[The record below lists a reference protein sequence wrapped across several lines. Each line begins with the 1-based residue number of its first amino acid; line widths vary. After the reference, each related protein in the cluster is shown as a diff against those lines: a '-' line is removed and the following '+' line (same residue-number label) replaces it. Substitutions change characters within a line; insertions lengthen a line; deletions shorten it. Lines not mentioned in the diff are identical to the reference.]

1 MSGSVT
7 KLRQK
12 QITGSIDM
20 STTAVDAV
28 TIGTGLLSASNLQE
42 DLNNVRALFKDM
54 KGTTAWYGNATYQL
68 TGSAAH
74 GSAIA
79 LDASNGS
86 GGIDIDA
93 GAAITIDAGGA
104 LSLDAGAASNFSTAA
119 GALTLDGKTG
129 VTIKEDGTAVIS
141 VDTSR
146 NVTVASAT
154 TFIYLSGTVS
164 DYALSGTIKNSAA
177 KVIESSVATE
187 IETTAGALTLDGK
200 TGINLQENG
209 TTVIAIDNGRNVII
223 GAAGTQIQ
231 LSGTVSDFA
240 LSGTIKNSAAK
251 IVESSVATEIETAA
265 GALTLDGKTGVA
277 LQANG
282 TQMLSVGPAGVYL
295 SGSVSDF
302 LVTGTI
308 KSDAAVALQAGA
320 GTTIKTLAG
329 SFDVDGAG
337 GVQLQYSGSSY
348 IRLRSGSIV
357 LGDLSG
363 SSLTRGQAPPNIYVS
378 GAIVSSLHLSG
389 SVFVDK
395 LSGSLTTLA
404 NGSEYMIAGTNITIN
419 TGSSG
424 ALTIS
429 AVTGTAD
436 PGGENTSVQFN
447 DGGDFGGDPGFS
459 FNKTA
464 GLLSITRLTTEFS
477 AHLSGSVSDFNLTGT
492 IKNSTAKVIESSV
505 ATEIETT
512 AGALTID
519 GKTGVALQA
528 NGTQML
534 SVGPAGVYLSGS
546 VSDFSV
552 TGTIKTNAAR
562 AIQSSAATEIMAKAG
577 SLGLVGTTA
586 VNLVVDTAT
595 QLSVGPAGVYLSGSV
610 SGFELTGTIR
620 SNVAKVIESSVAT
633 EIETDAGLLTLD
645 GKTGVNLQVNG
656 TQVLGVGTSGLYVSG
671 NVSSFTVTGAIRSP
685 AATGV
690 RFPEGISGSIT
701 RLSSGKSFIEAGSN
715 IVITSGSNTGIT
727 IAVTGIDASPTG
739 SKARNF
745 YDVTGTYANGS
756 EIIIHGDGATSQTG
770 FNNTK
775 ARHDPYGA
783 LDVYLNGQYMQSG
796 TSAANGDY
804 SVGIG
809 CTTTGSIKFFF
820 NLEQGDVIGTFEVN
834 R

>member
-28 TIGTGLLSASNLQE
+28 TIGSGLLSASNLQE

-68 TGSAAH
+68 TGTAAH

-129 VTIKEDGTAVIS
+129 VTIKEDGTAVIT

-146 NVTVASAT
+146 NVAVGSAT
-154 TFIYLSGTVS
+154 TFIY
-164 DYALSGTIKNSAA
+164 
-177 KVIESSVATE
+177 
-187 IETTAGALTLDGK
+187 
-200 TGINLQENG
+200 
-209 TTVIAIDNGRNVII
+209 
-223 GAAGTQIQ
+223 

-251 IVESSVATEIETAA
+251 
-265 GALTLDGKTGVA
+265 
-277 LQANG
+277 
-282 TQMLSVGPAGVYL
+282 
-295 SGSVSDF
+295 
-302 LVTGTI
+302 
-308 KSDAAVALQAGA
+308 
-320 GTTIKTLAG
+320 
-329 SFDVDGAG
+329 
-337 GVQLQYSGSSY
+337 
-348 IRLRSGSIV
+348 
-357 LGDLSG
+357 
-363 SSLTRGQAPPNIYVS
+363 
-378 GAIVSSLHLSG
+378 
-389 SVFVDK
+389 
-395 LSGSLTTLA
+395 
-404 NGSEYMIAGTNITIN
+404 
-419 TGSSG
+419 
-424 ALTIS
+424 
-429 AVTGTAD
+429 
-436 PGGENTSVQFN
+436 
-447 DGGDFGGDPGFS
+447 
-459 FNKTA
+459 
-464 GLLSITRLTTEFS
+464 
-477 AHLSGSVSDFNLTGT
+477 
-492 IKNSTAKVIESSV
+492 VIQSSV

-512 AGALTID
+512 AGAITID

-528 NGTQML
+528 NGAQIL
-534 SVGPAGVYLSGS
+534 SVGPKGVYLSGS

-552 TGTIKTNAAR
+552 TGTIKTSVAR
-562 AIQSSAATEIMAKAG
+562 AIQSSVATEIMTKAG
-577 SLGLVGTTA
+577 SLSLVGTTG

-620 SNVAKVIESSVAT
+620 SNVAKVIESSAAT

-701 RLSSGKSFIEAGSN
+701 RLSNGKSFIEAGSN
-715 IVITSGSNTGIT
+715 IVITSGSNTAIT
-727 IAVTGIDASPTG
+727 IGVTGVDASPTG

-756 EIIIHGDGATSQTG
+756 EIIIHGNGATSQTG
-770 FNNTK
+770 FNNLK

-820 NLEQGDVIGTFEVN
+820 NLEEGDVIGTFEVN

>member
-28 TIGTGLLSASNLQE
+28 TIGSGLLSASNLQE
-42 DLNNVRALFKDM
+42 DLNNVRALFKDI
-54 KGTTAWYGNATYQL
+54 KGTTAWYGNTTYQL

-79 LDASNGS
+79 LYASDDD
-86 GGIDIDA
+86 GGIDIDS
-93 GAAITIDAGGA
+93 GDDAAITIDAGA
-104 LSLDAGAASNFSTAA
+104 AISLDAGAASNFTTSV

-129 VTIKEDGTAVIS
+129 VTISEDGTAVIS
-141 VDTSR
+141 VDTGR
-146 NVTVASAT
+146 NVT
-154 TFIYLSGTVS
+154 
-164 DYALSGTIKNSAA
+164 
-177 KVIESSVATE
+177 
-187 IETTAGALTLDGK
+187 
-200 TGINLQENG
+200 
-209 TTVIAIDNGRNVII
+209 I
-223 GAAGTQIQ
+223 GVAGTQIQ

-251 IVESSVATEIETAA
+251 VIQSSVATEIETTA

-277 LQANG
+277 LQVNG
-282 TQMLSVGPAGVYL
+282 AQMLSVGPKGIYL

-302 LVTGTI
+302 LITGTI
-308 KSDAAVALQAGA
+308 KSDAGVALQVSD

-329 SFDVDGAG
+329 KFDVEGAD
-337 GVQLQYSGSSY
+337 GVQLMYSGSSY
-348 IRLRSGSIV
+348 IRLNSGSIV

-363 SSLTRGQAPPNIYVS
+363 SLETRGQAPPNIYVS
-378 GAIVSSLHLSG
+378 GAIVSPLHLSG
-389 SVFVDK
+389 SVFADK

-436 PGGENTSVQFN
+436 PGGENTTVQFN
-447 DGGDFGGDPGFS
+447 DGGAFQGDAGFT
-459 FNKTA
+459 FNKTS
-464 GLLSITRLTTEFS
+464 GLLSVVQLFTEFS
-477 AHLSGSVSDFNLTGT
+477 VHLSGTVSDFNLTGT
-492 IKNSTAKVIESSV
+492 IKNSAAKVIESSV
-505 ATEIETT
+505 ATEIETA
-512 AGALTID
+512 AGALTLD
-519 GKTGVALQA
+519 GKTGINLQE
-528 NGTQML
+528 NGTTVISIDNGRNVMI
-534 SVGPAGVYLSGS
+534 GAAGTQIQLSGT
-546 VSDFSV
+546 VSDFALS
-552 TGTIKTNAAR
+552 GTIKSSAAKV
-562 AIQSSAATEIMAKAG
+562 IQSSAATEIE
-577 SLGLVGTTA
+577 TTA
-586 VNLVVDTAT
+586 
-595 QLSVGPAGVYLSGSV
+595 GV
-610 SGFELTGTIR
+610 LTI
-620 SNVAKVIESSVAT
+620 
-633 EIETDAGLLTLD
+633 D

-656 TQVLGVGTSGLYVSG
+656 TQVLGVGASGLYISG
-671 NVSSFTVTGAIRSP
+671 NVSSFIVTGAIRSP

-715 IVITSGSNTGIT
+715 ISVTSGSNTAIT
-727 IAVTGIDASPTG
+727 IAVTGIDVSPTG

-756 EIIIHGDGATSQTG
+756 EVIIHGNGATSQTG
-770 FNNTK
+770 FSNLK
-775 ARHDPYGA
+775 ARHDPYGS

-804 SVGIG
+804 SIGPG

-820 NLEQGDVIGTFEVN
+820 NLEQGDVITTFEIN